1 MAKRILTVG
10 HCGYDHGNIA
20 AVLQKHFDAAVDRV
34 DSATEAVTS
43 LQQAHYDL
51 VLVNR
56 VFDANGDSGL
66 KLINRLKADSTLKNT
81 PVMLISNYPD
91 AQADAQ
97 AAGALP
103 GFGKKQIGKSQLV
116 EHFKQFLVGESGT
129 ISLVDNP

>member
-1 MAKRILTVG
+1 
-10 HCGYDHGNIA
+10 
-20 AVLQKHFDAAVDRV
+20 VDSA
-34 DSATEAVTS
+34 DSATEAITS
-43 LQQAHYDL
+43 LQQTHYDL

-66 KLINRLKADSTLKNT
+66 KLIKQLKGDSNLKVT

-103 GFGKKQIGKSQLV
+103 GFGKEQIGKSQLV
-116 EHFKQFLVGESGT
+116 EHFKRFLIGDSGSA
-129 ISLVDNP
+129 SLVDNP